1 MWTAIAAGIIALIA
15 GAFGITVY
23 AKNRRISELETD
35 KRNLSIGKAYAEEEA
50 KKQSQRADAAEAGK
64 DLNVRIASAL
74 RDNPADYPV
83 TSSLARSAR
92 DYLASG
98 GRLPV
103 TTGYL
108 TIRR

>member
-74 RDNPADYPV
+74 RNSP
-83 TSSLARSAR
+83 SSGHAGTGDRLSEEDKRNAENIMSR
-92 DYLASG
+92 DI
-98 GRLPV
+98 
-103 TTGYL
+103 TH
-108 TIRR
+108 